1 MVFLQEIIYLK
12 QRMEN
17 VINVDVINRM
27 KNEECNKS

>member
-12 QRMEN
+12 QRMGN